1 MDEVKALGIISAL
14 ANGVNPQTGEV
25 FPEDSPYQSAVVVR
39 ALFVAA
45 RALQAQPNARRRSEA
60 PANAGKPWSDKEDA
74 ELLQAF
80 DRGVAIK
87 ELAQVHGRTPMG
99 IQARLEKHKRVSP
112 QSDSGPSQRV
122 R

>member
-1 MDEVKALGIISAL
+1 
-14 ANGVNPQTGEV
+14 
-25 FPEDSPYQSAVVVR
+25 VVVR

-45 RALQAQPNARRRSEA
+45 RALQAQPNAQRRSEA

-87 ELAQVHGRTPMG
+87 ELAQDHGRTPMG
-99 IQARLEKHKRVSP
+99 IQARLEKHGRVQP
-112 QSDSGPSQRV
+112 NTAYRGTQRAP
-122 R
+122 